1 MGKTALTQK
10 LRMQPGQRVLI
21 LNSPPGYIEGL
32 APLPAGMVAEEVPGG
47 KYGFVHLFV
56 KDQAELEK
64 FGPSALESVEYDGI
78 LWISYPKK
86 SSKVKTDL
94 TRDVGW
100 DFVARAGLKP
110 VTQVSVDEIWSALR
124 YRPVERIGKSK

>member
-1 MGKTALTQK
+1 MGRTALTQK
-10 LRMQPGQRVLI
+10 LRMRQGQRVLV
-21 LNSPPGYIEGL
+21 LNPPPGYIEGL
-32 APLPAGMVAEEVPGG
+32 APLPAGMVAEEVPEG
-47 KYGFVHLFV
+47 KYDFVHLFV
-56 KDQAELEK
+56 KNQAELEK
-64 FGPSALESVEYDGI
+64 LGPSALESAEYDGI

-100 DFVARAGLKP
+100 DLLARAGLKP
-110 VTQVSVDEIWSALR
+110 VTQVSIDEIWSALR

>member
-1 MGKTALTQK
+1 MVRTPLTQK

-21 LNSPPGYIEGL
+21 LNPPPGYLEGL
-32 APLPAGMVAEEVPGG
+32 APLPTGTVVEEVPSG
-47 KYGFVHLFV
+47 KYAFVHLFV

-64 FGPSALESVEYDGI
+64 FGLSALQSVQYDGI
-78 LWISYPKK
+78 LWISYPKR
-86 SSKVKTDL
+86 SSKVRTDL

-100 DFVARAGLKP
+100 DLVARAGLKP

>member
-1 MGKTALTQK
+1 MVRTPLTQK

-21 LNSPPGYIEGL
+21 LNPPPGYLEGL
-32 APLPAGMVAEEVPGG
+32 APLPTGTVVEEVPSG
-47 KYGFVHLFV
+47 KYAFVHLFV

-94 TRDVGW
+94 TRDEGW
-100 DFVARAGLKP
+100 DLVARAGLKP